1 MPRDRI
7 PWDLYESDI
16 PDLRLPPILSYLVVG
31 IVIFG
36 IVVGSLMG
44 A

>member
-1 MPRDRI
+1 MPRDHI
-7 PWDLYESDI
+7 PWELYESDI

-31 IVIFG
+31 IVMLG
-36 IVVGSLMG
+36 IVVAALLG